1 MTLICTPRHWMPK
14 LIDTAFTLA
23 AWGLLAWLLYIGIA
37 GLLAEQSQ
45 GLRIEM
51 DALLLF
57 GLESLLFYLV
67 LSLSIAI
74 VLSTWAT
81 FREKRAAR
89 FTRRKWVPIMSD
101 EALSN
106 SFRVEHRLL
115 QLVQEQQVQTVH
127 NDEHGH
133 FLSVDMP
140 EVEARYG
147 VSKLPD
153 KPEVVMIAVDNASHA
168 WQTFSATHGA
178 ESLVSLPKT
187 DVINGQ
193 TRH

>member
-1 MTLICTPRHWMPK
+1 MTLICTPRHWLPR
-14 LIDTAFTLA
+14 LIDTAFTLF
-23 AWGLLAWLLYIGIA
+23 AWGLFGWLLYIGIV
-37 GLLAEQSQ
+37 GLLAEQDR

-57 GLESLLFYLV
+57 GMESLLFYLV

-74 VLSTWAT
+74 LLSTWAT
-81 FREKRAAR
+81 YREKQAAG

-101 EALSN
+101 EALSD

-140 EVEARYG
+140 DVEARYLAIEQP
-147 VSKLPD
+147 V
-153 KPEVVMIAVDNASHA
+153 KPEVVMIAVDNAAHRR
-168 WQTFSATHGA
+168 QTFSATHAA
-178 ESLVSLPKT
+178 ESLVSMRKAE
-187 DVINGQ
+187 VINGH